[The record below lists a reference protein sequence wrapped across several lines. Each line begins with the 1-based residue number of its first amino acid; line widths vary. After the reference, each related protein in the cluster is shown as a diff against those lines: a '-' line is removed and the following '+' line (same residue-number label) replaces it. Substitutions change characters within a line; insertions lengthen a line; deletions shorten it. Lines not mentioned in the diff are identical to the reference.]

1 MKNSKT
7 LFQDFLKQITLKES
21 SEEVS
26 GIAHLVFENLFG
38 VDKTTVLAGKLIQVP
53 ITQEQRLV
61 DIARRLNDQEPVQ
74 YVLGEAEFYGRKF
87 KVNPSV
93 LIPRPETEELIIEV
107 IRIVRAGET
116 KGITRILDIG
126 TGSGCIPITLNLE
139 LHGADVYATDIS
151 KDALETA
158 RGNSHKLKAGVS
170 FIDHDIL
177 KEDIPFTDLD
187 LVVSNPPYVGL
198 AEKDQ
203 MKPNV
208 IDHEPH
214 LALFVPD
221 NDPLVFYKMIA
232 AKAAKVLKPGGCV
245 VVEINEKFGEAV
257 SRVFSENA
265 FHQVEVKKD
274 INGKDRIVKAIK
286 IPLL

>member
-7 LFQDFLKQITLKES
+7 LFQDFVKQITLKDS
-21 SEEVS
+21 REEVS

-38 VDKTTVLAGKLIQVP
+38 VDKTNILAGKLIQVP
-53 ITQEQRLV
+53 ISQEQRLA
-61 DIARRLNDQEPVQ
+61 DIARQLNDQQPVQ

-87 KVNPSV
+87 KVDPSV
-93 LIPRPETEELIIEV
+93 LIPRPETEELIAEV
-107 IRIVRAGET
+107 IRIVRAGEP
-116 KGITRILDIG
+116 KAVTRILDIG
-126 TGSGCIPITLNLE
+126 TGSGCIPITLTLE
-139 LHGADVYATDIS
+139 LKGVDVYATDVS

-170 FIDHDIL
+170 YIHHDIL
-177 KEDIPFTDLD
+177 KEEIPFTDID
-187 LVVSNPPYVGL
+187 LVVSNPPYVAL
-198 AEKDQ
+198 SEKDY
-203 MKPNV
+203 MKRNV

-221 NDPLVFYKMIA
+221 NDSLIFYKMIA
-232 AKAAKVLKPGGCV
+232 AKAAKVLKPGGWV

-257 SRVFSENA
+257 SQVFSENA
-265 FHQVEVKKD
+265 FHRVEVKKD